1 MYTIHLT
8 YAPPTIAIALG
19 FFANHPDLFF
29 TMPLTVITEEEGQ
42 AGLAALE
49 PEFLALLES
58 KQAPLEIR
66 SLLGH
71 LGVTRLSTYAHLEAS
86 EEAVRSMLAK
96 DLGLDPA
103 DGMKARIHMAAMVEV
118 WKTARQRVQVA
129 DEAAAEARAQGRP
142 RDLMAPQAQS
152 LRRAHSA
159 VYGKLEDEEWPARE
173 YLSWRFSQF
182 EEGEFR
188 AETLSDVVN
197 MLEAGDDGA
206 EPSFSMLLTT
216 TGKVATMRQRT
227 KVDPPKTPE
236 QLRRCYRLMATSW
249 EVMKQVY
256 PDRRMLAHYTAEV
269 WNQMVSH
276 LLGPKVAEYRS
287 RNDIGISWA
296 GLLEYEYRIR
306 KHAMML
312 ITEKAYYLEEAL
324 RAGWTDPTLENR
336 YFTLELVTSGE
347 KTGGNSGGNVNKG
360 GNKGSNKRALDREL
374 AEVKRLRAQ
383 LAETVKSQ
391 ASSSSGKGGNA
402 GSGGSNPKGKSKG
415 KGLTISKLNELRRN
429 ESITNKD
436 TQGTIICQFFNI
448 KSCNR
453 GDGCRFV
460 HVCLRCHQS
469 GHIIFDC
476 TAAPKPKGAK

>member
-1 MYTIHLT
+1 
-8 YAPPTIAIALG
+8 
-19 FFANHPDLFF
+19 
-29 TMPLTVITEEEGQ
+29 
-42 AGLAALE
+42 
-49 PEFLALLES
+49 
-58 KQAPLEIR
+58 
-66 SLLGH
+66 
-71 LGVTRLSTYAHLEAS
+71 
-86 EEAVRSMLAK
+86 
-96 DLGLDPA
+96 
-103 DGMKARIHMAAMVEV
+103 
-118 WKTARQRVQVA
+118 
-129 DEAAAEARAQGRP
+129 
-142 RDLMAPQAQS
+142 
-152 LRRAHSA
+152 
-159 VYGKLEDEEWPARE
+159 
-173 YLSWRFSQF
+173 
-182 EEGEFR
+182 
-188 AETLSDVVN
+188 
-197 MLEAGDDGA
+197 
-206 EPSFSMLLTT
+206 
-216 TGKVATMRQRT
+216 
-227 KVDPPKTPE
+227 
-236 QLRRCYRLMATSW
+236 
-249 EVMKQVY
+249 
-256 PDRRMLAHYTAEV
+256 
-269 WNQMVSH
+269 
-276 LLGPKVAEYRS
+276 
-287 RNDIGISWA
+287 
-296 GLLEYEYRIR
+296 
-306 KHAMML
+306 MML
-312 ITEKAYYLEEAL
+312 ITEKAYHLEEAL

-347 KTGGNSGGNVNKG
+347 KTGSNSGGNVNKG